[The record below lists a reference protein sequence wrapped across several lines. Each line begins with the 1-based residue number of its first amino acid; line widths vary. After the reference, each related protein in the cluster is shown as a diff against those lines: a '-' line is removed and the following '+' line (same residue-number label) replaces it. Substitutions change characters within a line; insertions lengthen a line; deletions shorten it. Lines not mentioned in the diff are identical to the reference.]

1 MTWRDPLKEICS
13 LTLLDKIIQYD
24 KDLLV
29 YLNGLGTENWDG
41 FWLLITNQLSWIP
54 LYLVFLYMIFRSFGW
69 KKTLGLLLL
78 TALMIT
84 FSDQFTVFM
93 KNYFERLRPNRD
105 PSINQLIRILK
116 NNSSFSFV
124 SGHATTSMAVSLFM
138 YLRLREYYPYT
149 VFFFIWP
156 LLFAYSRV
164 YIGVHFP
171 LDVITGALIGLL
183 IGFSFYK
190 LSSPLLAYIDKK
202 SKQPSDYNPWYLNDQ
217 IFQGFQMSGHPTF
230 FPDPG

>member
-1 MTWRDPLKEICS
+1 MTLPDPLNEICS

-41 FWLLITNQLSWIP
+41 FWMLVTNQLSWIP
-54 LYLVFLYMIFRSFGW
+54 LYLVFLYMIFKSYGW
-69 KKTLGLLLL
+69 KKGLALLLM
-78 TALMIT
+78 TAVLVT
-84 FSDQFTVFM
+84 FSDQLTVFM
-93 KNYFERLRPNRD
+93 KNHFERLRPNRD
-105 PSINQLIRILK
+105 PSINQVIRILK

-124 SGHATTSMAVSLFM
+124 SGHATTSMAVSSFM
-138 YLRLREYYPYT
+138 YLRLRKYYPYT
-149 VFFFIWP
+149 GFFFVWP

-183 IGFSFYK
+183 LGFLFYR
-190 LSSPLLAYIDKK
+190 LSSILLARMDKK
-202 SKQPSDYNPWYLNDQ
+202 SRQPSGYNP
-217 IFQGFQMSGHPTF
+217 
-230 FPDPG
+230 